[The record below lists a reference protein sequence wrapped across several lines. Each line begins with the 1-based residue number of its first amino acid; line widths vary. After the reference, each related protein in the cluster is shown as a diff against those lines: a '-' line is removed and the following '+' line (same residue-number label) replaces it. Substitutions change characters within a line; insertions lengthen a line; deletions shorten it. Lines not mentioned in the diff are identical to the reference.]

1 MIVETFNLDEIQK
14 EVLKDYYSVAR
25 KLLFSGKKYA
35 KDFRNKRCRITY
47 SAPEKIII
55 NGNTY
60 IAFFGSPT
68 SSLKDFGFQL
78 FLKVLTSK
86 GVSYYRILGGGLVFK
101 ISNHFIKR
109 FIERSQYNCNSNN
122 FLLYLAKD
130 LNVPMVAMSNGDVSY
145 SSSLNGF
152 VVMQNNCYITYMTDL
167 SRINNE
173 RKEAA
178 DKDVSELYSRNDSI
192 EDTKEFYK
200 TAFMRCQ

>member
-1 MIVETFNLDEIQK
+1 
-14 EVLKDYYSVAR
+14 
-25 KLLFSGKKYA
+25 
-35 KDFRNKRCRITY
+35 
-47 SAPEKIII
+47 
-55 NGNTY
+55 
-60 IAFFGSPT
+60 
-68 SSLKDFGFQL
+68 
-78 FLKVLTSK
+78 
-86 GVSYYRILGGGLVFK
+86 
-101 ISNHFIKR
+101 
-109 FIERSQYNCNSNN
+109 
-122 FLLYLAKD
+122 
-130 LNVPMVAMSNGDVSY
+130 MVAMSNGDVSY